1 MSSYYEYQSWQI
13 QINSTGLH
21 VSFIM
26 VCLKIK
32 TNICTCPQHIWQF
45 ESYIF
50 YIFVFFTITNNN
62 PLPFLFFIKKNLP
75 LGHLLSRGVGSLIF
89 GPCIRTVPK
98 TLTVLL
104 KKGQTHP
111 TFLGLVHR
119 HSPQFIFLTFYKIYV

>member
-1 MSSYYEYQSWQI
+1 MQQALIILSLVPLLWHKS
-13 QINSTGLH
+13 L
-21 VSFIM
+21 VR
-26 VCLKIK
+26 LPKK
-32 TNICTCPQHIWQF
+32 TKETLILAFPLQNIF
-45 ESYIF
+45 VFDYI

-98 TLTVLL
+98 TLTVLR

-111 TFLGLVHR
+111 TFLGLVRR
-119 HSPQFIFLTFYKIYV
+119 HSPQFIFLTFCKIYV